1 MSNVMI
7 NRRIQDRRQKLNLT
21 QLELAE
27 LSGLSQSQISRYEQ
41 DANEPTADALIALA
55 RALDVSTD
63 YLLGLMDDPRPPPM
77 SASELTALESEVISL
92 VRGMSE
98 DQARQALS
106 MLKILLH

>member
-1 MSNVMI
+1 MI
-7 NRRIQDRRQKLNLT
+7 SRRLQIRRAQLNIT

-41 DANEPTADALIALA
+41 EANEPTADALIALA

-63 YLLGLMDDPRPPPM
+63 YLLGLMDDPRLPPM
-77 SASELTALESEVISL
+77 NVSELTALELEVISL

-106 MLKILLH
+106 MMRILLH